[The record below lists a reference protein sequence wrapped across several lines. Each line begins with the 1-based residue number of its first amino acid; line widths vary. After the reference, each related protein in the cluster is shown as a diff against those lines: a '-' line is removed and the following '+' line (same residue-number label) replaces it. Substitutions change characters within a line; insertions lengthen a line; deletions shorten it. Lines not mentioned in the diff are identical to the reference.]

1 PVDVRALVRHPAT
14 RRRGRSCARSLRRP
28 RRLHARRMGTRIVT
42 SRVRFGFSA
51 PHTRAEVHELEA
63 LGAASLWVGGHVA
76 SRNPSP
82 EAMVWL
88 ARLVEQSETAM
99 IGTAI

>member
-1 PVDVRALVRHPAT
+1 MN
-14 RRRGRSCARSLRRP
+14 AR
-28 RRLHARRMGTRIVT
+28 VK
-42 SRVRFGFSA
+42 FGFSA
-51 PHTRAEVHELEA
+51 PATRAEVHELED

-88 ARLVEQSETAM
+88 ARLAEQSETAM
-99 IGTAI
+99 IGTA